1 MAQASIT
8 RTTRFFEAG
17 ASGHLPAG
25 MVLDTDS
32 SAFTLVRVD
41 GKLGFIETGAL
52 SADGA
57 RSAGAG
63 GAFAPAADSTATF
76 ARGAI
81 DLREFRGAHF
91 EGRLIADLDFHAHLE
106 FLDRMAGQFG
116 LTVLVTSSFRAKGA
130 AVAGAIVPPA
140 QRSNHLVGHAIDM
153 NLKLGS
159 ERFDSQR
166 LTRQNLR
173 NLPSGVQSFLGA
185 IRAHSVL
192 RWGGD
197 FVKADPVHIDDNL
210 SRRSPDLWGRKMAD
224 APASL

>member
-116 LTVLVTSSFRAKGA
+116 LTVILDPYKIFSIGIERVVGDDPSEDF
-130 AVAGAIVPPA
+130 AGPA
-140 QRSNHLVGHAIDM
+140 FTRLA
-153 NLKLGS
+153 LKV
-159 ERFDSQR
+159 Q
-166 LTRQNLR
+166 LTRPQKRAIN
-173 NLPSGVQSFLGA
+173 A
-185 IRAHSVL
+185 IRA
-192 RWGGD
+192 
-197 FVKADPVHIDDNL
+197 
-210 SRRSPDLWGRKMAD
+210 RSPLRVAGPLPRHII
-224 APASL
+224 